1 MKHSTF
7 LKTLAMISLIY
18 GGGISSLNTVEL
30 STICTKD
37 QECKINSNNDITNS
51 TPFSIKSIDIETQLT
66 TFTNTSNLILTDT
79 SKNPLQI
86 SQNGGITTFT
96 NEKSGVISG
105 GILIMSDTS
114 ITTINNYGTM
124 GGVQIEKGNTT
135 IK

>member
-1 MKHSTF
+1 M
-7 LKTLAMISLIY
+7 